1 MKIRTV
7 KKVLKEIFIK
17 GRNTPLAS
25 KVTLKHLDDFKNNRD
40 HEKEQPRKTAHSVN

>member
-7 KKVLKEIFIK
+7 KKVLKEFFIK

-40 HEKEQPRKTAHSVN
+40 HEKETVSGLG